1 MSAIFQTENDMSFFL
16 ISIVTNP
23 FFIIAVVFWAA
34 IAMLVIIL
42 GRLKKSKALSVF
54 FPFLAMLKTTRLNR
68 LLAKIARK
76 SPRTWKMIF
85 TAGIFVSFSFTVYGF
100 WYFISN
106 LVTLLTHFNNPEPSS
121 QITPL
126 VPGLTID
133 FGTFTYL
140 IIPILFVLTVHEFSH
155 AIAANSDGIPVKST
169 GVLGMGA
176 FFIIGFGAF
185 VEIDDKAYKHGKFS
199 GWQKTRLAAAGSFSN
214 AILAGIALVLLVNF
228 TAVVSLSW
236 GAPTGVY
243 ITNVYQGTQG
253 GHNQGNLYPGDVLLK
268 INGTALNNYT
278 FNGSIVENVRVALS
292 YYLYYNVTQGDNL
305 TCLILRNNMYQN
317 ITVFTGPPPPDF
329 KNKSIAFIGIQ
340 SEEWWPPKDWL
351 GSWLGGTAPNT
362 LFLEIFWLFQ
372 IAISVT
378 IFNMMPLPIF
388 DGDKCVYEIINHFI
402 KPRKEKKAITER
414 FVPSKDEKTCELRKA
429 NAEQVL
435 KVFMFPDRDNLNGS
449 VVELVEHRDYQV
461 MDSDEDG
468 KIDHITFEI
477 SERDLDGKQVEV
489 EYLAEVDATAGKK
502 RGIMI
507 AIRLIATVIIVANF
521 IVSGLT
527 MGFTMPFG

>member
-1 MSAIFQTENDMSFFL
+1 MSAIFQTENDIAMFL
-16 ISIVTNP
+16 ASLVTNP

-34 IAMLVIIL
+34 IALLILVL
-42 GRLKKSKALSVF
+42 GRFKKSKALSVF

-68 LLAKIARK
+68 LLYKIAKK
-76 SPRTWKMIF
+76 SPRTWKVIF
-85 TAGIFVSFSFTVYGF
+85 TTGIFVSFSFTVYGF

-106 LVTLLTHFNNPEPSS
+106 LVTLLTHIENPEPSS

-133 FGTFTYL
+133 FSTFTYL

-185 VEIDDKAYKHGKFS
+185 VEIDEKAYKHGKFS

-214 AILAGIALVLLVNF
+214 AILAGIALLLLVNF

-236 GAPTGVY
+236 GAPIGLY
-243 ITNVYQGTQG
+243 ITNVYPSSQG

-268 INGTALNNYT
+268 INGTALNNYK
-278 FNGSIVENVRVALS
+278 FNGSVVENVRLALS
-292 YYLYYNVTQGDNL
+292 YYLYYNVTQNDTL
-305 TCLILRNNMYQN
+305 YCLILRNNVYQN
-317 ITVFTGPPPPDF
+317 ITVYTGIPPSDF

-351 GSWLGGTAPNT
+351 GNWLGGTAPNT
-362 LFLEIFWLFQ
+362 LFLETFWLFQ

-388 DGDKCVYEIINHFI
+388 DGDKCVYEILNHFI
-402 KPRKEKKAITER
+402 KPRKEKKTITER
-414 FVPSKDEKTCELRKA
+414 FVLTKEEKTCELRKA
-429 NAEQVL
+429 NAEQVV
-435 KVFMFPDRDNLNGS
+435 KVLMVPNNDDRDKSL
-449 VVELVEHRDYQV
+449 VELAEHKDYQV
-461 MDSDEDG
+461 TDSDEDG
-468 KIDHITFEI
+468 KIDHVTFEL
-477 SERDLDGKQVEV
+477 SERNLDGKQVEV
-489 EYLAEVDATAGKK
+489 EYVAEVDATEGKK
-502 RGIMI
+502 RVVMNVIRVLSL
-507 AIRLIATVIIVANF
+507 AIILCNF